1 MKISLDGIWE
11 SDYFLGDEQYFAW
24 TSNGRCLNQ
33 MHRDCAGS
41 AGFIMGKK
49 ASSAMRGHI
58 PGCDRTFLLE
68 NGLCEDPYYGRN
80 LEHTG
85 YCEQYSWAFRR
96 TFSIP
101 EEWKGCRIRLDFAR
115 VDYYAMFYLNG
126 VLLGEHANMSY
137 GIGFDVTEYI
147 EFEKENILCVVFRPA
162 PTGLPN
168 HRNDHP
174 ADFAKFHRTQI
185 GFGWDW

>member
-49 ASSAMRGHI
+49 DSSAMRGHI

-101 EEWKGCRIRLDFAR
+101 EEWKGCRIRLDFA
-115 VDYYAMFYLNG
+115 
-126 VLLGEHANMSY
+126 
-137 GIGFDVTEYI
+137 
-147 EFEKENILCVVFRPA
+147 
-162 PTGLPN
+162 
-168 HRNDHP
+168 
-174 ADFAKFHRTQI
+174 
-185 GFGWDW
+185 

>member
-11 SDYFLGDEQYFAW
+11 SDYFLGDDQYFAW
-24 TSNGRCLNQ
+24 KSNGRCLNQ

-41 AGFIMGKK
+41 SGFITGKK
-49 ASSAMRGHI
+49 VPSAMKGHV

-85 YCEQYSWAFRR
+85 YCERYSWAFRK

-101 EEWKGCRIRLDFAR
+101 KEWKDCRIRLDFAR
-115 VDYYAMFYLNG
+115 VDYCALFYLNG

-137 GIGFDVTEYI
+137 GIGFELRNTLSLKKRMFCALFFSRHRRVCRITEAMLRQ
-147 EFEKENILCVVFRPA
+147 ILQ
-162 PTGLPN
+162 N
-168 HRNDHP
+168 S
-174 ADFAKFHRTQI
+174 I
-185 GFGWDW
+185 GPR